1 MLATEWMNMTER
13 AGIGLRAPH
22 YDEAIEHKPAVGFLE
37 VHSENYFG
45 SGGVPLEILQRLR
58 VDYPLSLHGV
68 GLSLGSADALS
79 SAHIERLRSLI
90 TRYEPF
96 AVSEHLCWS
105 SINATHLNDLL
116 PLPYTD
122 EALTHVCARIDE
134 AQTRLGFTILMENVS
149 SYLRFSHSTIPEW
162 EFLAEVSR
170 RTDCGILLDVN
181 NVYVSARNHGFD
193 PQTYIDAIPAE
204 AVGEIHLAGHTVRRF
219 DEGELLIDTHD
230 APVSEPVWSLYRH
243 TIERIGPKP
252 TLIEWD
258 TNLPP
263 LHVLV
268 GEASRA
274 DRILRKTDTSQ
285 GEYEPRRVADALRA

>member
-1 MLATEWMNMTER
+1 MMRARSGNLPVS

-22 YDEAIEHKPAVGFLE
+22 YDEVIEHRPDVGFLE

-45 SGGVPLEILQRLR
+45 AGGAPLEILHHLR
-58 VDYPLSLHGV
+58 ADYPLSLHGV

-79 SAHIERLRSLI
+79 NTHLARLRSLI
-90 TRYEPF
+90 AQYEPF

-122 EALTHVCARIDE
+122 EALAHVCARIDE
-134 AQTRLGFTILMENVS
+134 AQARLGFTMLIENVS

-193 PQTYIDAIPAE
+193 PETYIDAIPAE

-230 APVSEPVWSLYRH
+230 ALVSEPVWSLYRH
-243 TIERIGPKP
+243 TIERMGPKP

-268 GEASRA
+268 NEAAQA
-274 DRILRKTDTSQ
+274 DRILRETNISWDENES
-285 GEYEPRRVADALRA
+285 RRTANALRA